1 MTHTLVS
8 FWQRWRH
15 TIIGTGA
22 VMLGSRLGDVFNFL
36 YSIMLARWL
45 GGGDFGRASALM
57 LALSV
62 PAATISVLVCRE
74 TVWRTEAREP
84 RELLAFVWRWFWR
97 TLAAGAVC
105 GLLIIL
111 YNPYVGTILRYSH
124 PAVGYGFAAL
134 VVLTLVRPFWQS
146 VLQGQERFLLIS
158 VGPPLEGFLRLTLTM
173 AFLYFVQA
181 GLQGV
186 VAAQVITG
194 VILLAYGMVFGIAGT
209 RTRAAQP
216 TPPTLPPQFCSSSTT
231 WRALAA
237 SLAMTTALTLLMST
251 DVIVV
256 NFVFPGPIADAYAAV
271 ATLGKIVLYVPES
284 LAVILLPS
292 FVRDAAH
299 ARSSARTTLASVALA
314 LAGAVAVT
322 LVFAVCGAD
331 IVRIIYPQSYV
342 PYAHLLPWYAVAM
355 GGVAVCRM
363 LGTQAMARGVL
374 VPGVALLGVAALQ
387 VLGFYL
393 FRLNV
398 EQTTTVLVATS
409 LFAAAVSTV
418 VTLATVSGRG
428 SAAAR

>member
-1 MTHTLVS
+1 M
-8 FWQRWRH
+8 
-15 TIIGTGA
+15 I
-22 VMLGSRLGDVFNFL
+22 GSRLGDVFNFL

-45 GGGDFGRASALM
+45 GGGEFGSASALM
-57 LALSV
+57 LALSI
-62 PAATISVLVCRE
+62 PAATANVLVCRE
-74 TVWRTEAREP
+74 TVWRTETREP
-84 RELLAFVWRWFWR
+84 QQLLAFVWRWFWR
-97 TLAAGAVC
+97 ALGVGLVGA
-105 GLLIIL
+105 LLIIL
-111 YNPYVGTILRYSH
+111 FNPYAGTILRYNH
-124 PAVGYGFAAL
+124 PAVGYGLAAL

-158 VGPPLEGFLRLTLTM
+158 AGPPLEGFLRLTLTM
-173 AFLYFVQA
+173 AFLYFLQA

-194 VILLAYGMVFGIAGT
+194 VILLAYGMVFGIRGT

-216 TPPTLPPQFCSSSTT
+216 TPVTPRLQSCPSPTT

-237 SLAMTTALTLLMST
+237 SMAMTTALTLLMST

-299 ARSSARTTLASVALA
+299 DRSSARTTLAGVAVA
-314 LAGAVAVT
+314 LAGAVLIT
-322 LVFAVCGAD
+322 LLFAVCGTA
-331 IVRIIYPQSYV
+331 IMRLIYPQAFLA
-342 PYAHLLPWYAVAM
+342 YAHLLPWYAVAM

-374 VPGVALLGVAALQ
+374 APGVALLIVAALQ

-418 VTLATVSGRG
+418 ATLATVSGRG